1 MENKIYII
9 FYWFIS
15 SKYFKIF
22 VTFVYFVSG
31 AGKTSLINV
40 LTFRNIRSLAVS
52 GDIKI
57 NDRVVNRDQMN
68 DVSAYLQQEDL
79 FLGTM
84 TVREHLLFKVQ
95 CSLSLQKI
103 NITIMNKRSFIL
115 LCLCFLRVSFSN
127 IIFFSRH
134 EKVKSYQNA
143 KVLISITIHNL
154 QNSVETFQ
162 DKMLKLFHTCL

>member
-1 MENKIYII
+1 MIFNFIYV
-9 FYWFIS
+9 FLLNTLN
-15 SKYFKIF
+15 F

-95 CSLSLQKI
+95 G
-103 NITIMNKRSFIL
+103 
-115 LCLCFLRVSFSN
+115 SFS
-127 IIFFSRH
+127 
-134 EKVKSYQNA
+134 A
-143 KVLISITIHNL
+143 KNQYHHY
-154 QNSVETFQ
+154 E
-162 DKMLKLFHTCL
+162 

>member
-1 MENKIYII
+1 MLVGLVYLFKSRLSHLIFCLYFIFLKVDYLKTGERNIYDL
-9 FYWFIS
+9 FIYVFLLNTLKS
-15 SKYFKIF
+15 
-22 VTFVYFVSG
+22 VTFVYFISG

-40 LTFRNIRSLAVS
+40 LTFRNIRSLVVS

-95 CSLSLQKI
+95 CS
-103 NITIMNKRSFIL
+103 
-115 LCLCFLRVSFSN
+115 FS
-127 IIFFSRH
+127 
-134 EKVKSYQNA
+134 A
-143 KVLISITIHNL
+143 KNQYHHY
-154 QNSVETFQ
+154 E
-162 DKMLKLFHTCL
+162 